1 MVHRMDV
8 RMNGALL
15 LEYDQQ
21 KKCLVT
27 CQDSVMVQMRSVD
40 DDVGA
45 SAMEVSQTD
54 LGRQPTM
61 ACDNHP
67 IFYWL

>member
-1 MVHRMDV
+1 MSGVNDMIGEQR
-8 RMNGALL
+8 NL
-15 LEYDQQ
+15 
-21 KKCLVT
+21 
-27 CQDSVMVQMRSVD
+27 RSVD

-54 LGRQPTM
+54 PGRQPTM

-67 IFYWL
+67 IFY

>member
-1 MVHRMDV
+1 MCTWI
-8 RMNGALL
+8 G
-15 LEYDQQ
+15 QQ
-21 KKCLVT
+21 QQRFVDLCCANIT
-27 CQDSVMVQMRSVD
+27 VMSGVNDMIGEQRNLRSVD

-67 IFYWL
+67 IFY